1 MSEMYNADLKLCPA
15 HHAAQASRTLASGME
30 TDELRKIRHGGP
42 QALTMTLGGAPG
54 RAMSGGVSLN
64 TDAWAVVSDVA
75 WSRASELSSLRVSER
90 RLQGDAKEETAI
102 TC

>member
-1 MSEMYNADLKLCPA
+1 
-15 HHAAQASRTLASGME
+15 ME

-75 WSRASELSSLRVSER
+75 WSRASELSSLRLPER
-90 RLQGDAKEETAI
+90 RLQVTLKKKPR
-102 TC
+102 